1 MKALKLLFQKTP
13 IIKKSHH
20 FYKIVCIIVCIVFF
34 NVNSAS
40 SQDIAASKVIMN
52 STNLTEGY
60 IYLSIPIYEDVITQ
74 DEGIP
79 PSDSRAGKIVINGK
93 TVLRFWSFAAAG
105 TPQSFTR
112 RAWHWVRS
120 QECRTDVS
128 VRVFEDYGTDV
139 WENIVYQGTTF
150 NPANYT
156 QTNIY
161 EDGAT
166 DITWAQVRVCLPT
179 AWIDDNLDVYV
190 TYYIDVNAWTD
201 HGQST
206 SPVSSFTGL
215 TFPIPSLSQSFSST
229 PGKYDITATISPTG
243 VYSKYE
249 YSLGSGPYTTLSGSS
264 ATIPVNIMD
273 TEQTQTVNIK
283 YTLGYCSRTYETS
296 SSIPLP
302 AYPQATN
309 FTATQQTNGNTE
321 ISWDVNTSTGTNY
334 IDGDEFEI
342 QRADNENFNNAI
354 AVGQIEYEPTT
365 PSYYYIDENSEE
377 NLNGRYYYRIR
388 RTKTQNEWG
397 WNLSSI
403 TSVDLSMAH
412 RHIANANVQ
421 FGGNNIAV
429 ITWNYDDGNVWTDNS
444 SVIIE
449 RYNITNGGAK
459 EVITVPADSMD
470 NQSYSEELILMC
482 NKFIYKIYVR
492 SGSTNYLT
500 QDAISVDGDNV
511 VPIETGNLLS
521 VNSSKG
527 YFSERTEV
535 FWETDGKPIDFFTV
549 KSRIYQSGLEF
560 KQIDQVL
567 GASGSKLYQ
576 YNDEQS
582 SPGEIYEYQIIGII
596 QCADVTVSTDTLY
609 TYGFRT
615 PTGDIY
621 GRVTF
626 EDGQAEENVEV
637 RLETDDGIM
646 GKSMNLTGGQVA
658 TIDNIS
664 ILETNTDSITI
675 QAWIAPDNVIGTQII
690 FRKNSMYELGI
701 NEDHFYFSAGND
713 ILTSNATATSFFG
726 GSDFAHLTGVKTLD
740 SIFIY
745 INGQLTDSKSS
756 NGIIIGNTNQA
767 IIGEN
772 FSGAIDEVRVWN
784 RPITVN
790 EITRD
795 YKRYIT
801 GGETGL
807 IAYWSFNYA
816 TSEEFY
822 DRSYNGSSYNE
833 NHGHFNDATLDETR
847 IPTSEQLGYK
857 GVTRVDGSYEIRAIP
872 YIGNGTVY
880 TIVPRLGIHQFES
893 QEEIRFIGEGSQSHT
908 VNFIDKSSFKVT
920 GTITYDGGTV
930 PVEGVSF
937 TIDGVVAMG
946 GNANVLMSD
955 ATGEF
960 EILVPVGIHEVIAKK
975 PNHIFENGGRITDS
989 YLVDLNYQDEVLG
1002 LKLNDLTTVKYIG
1015 RVAGGAIQD
1024 DYPLGHS
1031 LSTNNLADGIKVTLT
1046 TKNPAYKILNED
1058 RSENFDHLIPSNQ
1071 GGDGWP
1077 KINTVEYSQEA
1088 ITIYPNAETGEFI
1101 AEVIPETFTV
1111 RVEAVGHDDISGSG
1125 EDLNLTQSFF
1135 NDSEV
1140 YEYIDSSL
1148 VNGVW
1153 TKVSYS
1159 DTAFFNKSQKF
1170 IKRYSPTVRIS
1181 QLDGSGKT
1189 LSYFG
1194 DTLYTASTLDNTEIE
1209 IELYKDNSY
1218 VLGLPVFKQND
1229 FYNFKSEVFEEY
1241 IYYTIDG
1248 NPNSSIAPDEVPTQD
1263 ATIEFTNNLSVYG
1276 IAEVEADMEGVALY
1290 EFQVTEP
1297 ELTSA
1302 IRAISAK
1309 IYYGSDDNRTSIN
1322 WNGAFTGI
1330 IIGAVQTGRDFVTG
1344 GPDEILMVLRDPP
1357 GSNSFSFL
1365 EKGVSVTKTHSYNGS
1380 ITNEGQV
1387 SLQADLGQDVVTYQG
1402 TPFAGTII
1410 SVEATS
1416 GLTVGV
1422 VHGETISG
1430 GYSNTTVTT
1439 ATTRFQTS
1447 DDPSYVGADAD
1458 VFVGYSTNITYGAT
1472 ENVRII
1478 SQSTYQENTSKYEVY
1493 TNITEETAEW
1503 LLVKQT
1509 GLGIAQSFSTL
1520 FAYPQ
1525 VHITDRLLP
1534 EMEAL
1539 RNNFLMQEAEM
1550 PANIQALAN
1559 GLDTTFYIS
1568 HLSPDHTDYG
1578 KSNNDMAFDNIAD
1591 PYPDD
1596 AYNGVSYQV
1605 VFPERDDFTRSD
1617 TILYLNQS
1625 INRWYTQ
1632 LEANE
1637 KAKID
1642 ANLLQ
1647 NYSFHGGS
1655 PVEYSESYAAVNSG
1669 TWGFEV
1675 MIGLNFNKEA
1685 GVSINSKGFNLSVDE
1700 TIKTQHGYEGSNE
1713 SERNTCKGFVLAEE
1727 NEDYI
1732 SVDVM
1737 YEDAE
1742 LDLDDFYPSFIFRT
1756 KAGATSCPY
1765 EGANVSRYYEAGQ
1778 HVIDEATKKIEVPEI
1793 AVEQDFIENIPSG
1806 GTANF
1811 MLYLRNNSEIKLDN
1825 WFTLKIV
1832 DESNPNGAKLLIDG
1846 APIGNGRDF
1855 LVPAGGT
1862 LSKTL
1867 EVGKGAV
1874 LNYDNLQLVLQ
1885 SQCQD
1890 DIADTLTFTVHF
1902 TPSCSEVEIEKP
1914 SDKWTYNTKL
1924 PVVTIDGVDKHY
1936 IDVRISGFDVNH
1948 DSFNRIKLQYKSS
1961 AESDDGWKTLMNYYS
1976 DSALYM
1982 KALDDGFNAEFIDP
1996 ANAGTIKYILKMDDL
2011 PDQLYDLRSVSV
2023 CLINNEEIE
2032 NISETASGIKDMLC
2046 PRLFG
2051 SPLPANGILTIQDEI
2066 RLNFNEQIAEGL
2078 LTKNNFQVT
2087 GIRNGAKTDHSVSI
2101 SFDGINDYMA
2111 TEFDK
2116 NMANKDISV
2125 EMWIKTDDAQ
2135 NATLFSHG
2143 NINESLEMSLTQD
2156 NHLQLKLGNNVVT
2169 SQNAVA
2175 FEAGSWAHVAFVYT
2189 RSGQISGF
2197 YNFTEVISS
2206 SNIGYYTGIGN
2217 FVLGKDISQNNNFF
2231 NGLMHNVR
2239 VWNKELTSGE
2249 LQVKSLAQLSGNEPG
2264 LLAYY
2269 PMAKAKG
2276 IIAEDKARGANMII
2290 NGCIWSIPEGRA
2302 IGLNGSDSYVKINT
2316 GSSAVIKGSMDYTIE
2331 FWFKG
2336 EPGQTNATLLCNGR
2350 GDGLDLGGSDDLFS
2364 IEIDTNGKLCFRNNG
2379 FTSTLDSNY
2388 IDNNWHHIAVN
2399 ISRTIGRGQIYLDG
2413 NLQNYF
2419 DSKDLGGIASS
2430 LMYIGAR
2437 GWYEEGVSNYL
2448 NLDNYFNGEI
2458 DELRIWNLYKNEQLI
2473 KDNNNVKLDGAEMG
2487 LLAYYPFETYIE
2499 WQGQQELAFTFADM
2513 KIQRDEAMVV
2523 PDAENINA
2531 DEISDI
2537 PPVKDKGPVSDLEF
2551 DFVVNND
2558 ALIIYL
2564 EETLEKIEK
2573 TIVTFTVDNIQDI
2586 NGNENISPI
2595 TWSAYIDRNQ
2605 LKWSETSIN
2614 VSKLVS
2620 EPHEFTVKAVNMG
2633 GAIQYFNME
2642 NMPSWIEVAPKSG
2655 WINPGSSVDVTFE
2668 IDEGLNVGTYDEV
2681 IYMIND
2687 NNVPEAL
2694 EITINV
2700 RGEKP
2705 DWKVNPAD
2713 YSYSMSIFGK
2723 MRFNNIYSADEG
2735 DMLASFY
2742 NGKCIGVTNSYYYK
2756 DLDMWYALLNV
2767 YSNDDQINALEF
2779 RMWDASTGITYLA
2792 DVSETITFVNNSIV
2806 GTPADLIIFDAREE
2820 VYQNIELVPGW
2831 NWISFN
2837 VKSSLLNNLDET
2849 LKNMNW
2855 NSSNFFKSEAEN
2867 ISANYSYV
2875 EEKWIEEKELVLN
2888 NSLMYKVSSSVEQF
2902 ISIPGTIITPSKNP
2916 TDVKAGLWNYISYLP
2931 TVMLTL
2937 DEALAG
2943 YDAKLQDVIKSQD
2956 AFAMYADNFGWVG
2969 SLQFL
2974 EPNKGYMMYRNDV
2987 NDVNFIYPDN
2997 SGSMSNKSAGIG
3009 IIENEYVNKSFSSN
3023 MNIVAASN
3031 INTIEN
3037 DRILAYVGNELNSE
3051 TANQHINKKDI
3062 FFITVTGNNNMPV
3075 SFALERNGEVIGTT
3089 TAPFSFTADNV
3100 SGTIWNPLILDF
3112 SNQQNKILVY
3122 PNPVTNE
3129 LSISLNTQ
3137 QSDNIE
3143 VRIVDITGKL
3153 MIIRE
3158 IGKSFSK
3165 GIYNIQ
3171 IDCNNLQ
3178 SGIYFAVIKV
3188 NEEKYIRKI
3197 VKL

>member
-1 MKALKLLFQKTP
+1 MKTKLNSFNKTHLYLLMLVCFSFVNQIAHASEMWDDGTHSVVSHISDGYIEVTFSFYDGDGYDEALVYAADNLVSSVWLVDESGSRYQ
-13 IIKKSHH
+13 IIS
-20 FYKIVCIIVCIVFF
+20 FY
-34 NVNSAS
+34 SAS
-40 SQDIAASKVIMN
+40 GEDQWQSNNGPHWLKSKRN
-52 STNLTEGY
+52 PSRTEYVQTMSG
-60 IYLSIPIYEDVITQ
+60 
-74 DEGIP
+74 
-79 PSDSRAGKIVINGK
+79 
-93 TVLRFWSFAAAG
+93 
-105 TPQSFTR
+105 
-112 RAWHWVRS
+112 
-120 QECRTDVS
+120 
-128 VRVFEDYGTDV
+128 
-139 WENIVYQGTTF
+139 
-150 NPANYT
+150 
-156 QTNIY
+156 TNIY
-161 EDGAT
+161 NVGTSYSSVSYGSSSSENSHAT
-166 DITWAQVRVCLPT
+166 FRIYLAEWMLGSGRTFSVDIKY
-179 AWIDDNLDVYV
+179 N
-190 TYYIDVNAWTD
+190 IDVNGDGRGA
-201 HGQST
+201 
-206 SPVSSFTGL
+206 FTERHTALASITMPNFSDPTLNFSDPG
-215 TFPIPSLSQSFSST
+215 FSST
-229 PGKYDITATISPTG
+229 PGQYEVSFNQSSAKDGSMYRWESSDVSGATEARSA
-243 VYSKYE
+243 
-249 YSLGSGPYTTLSGSS
+249 TTLFSVSNYQQPHTLYFWYWVSDYQMVRRS
-264 ATIPVNIMD
+264 ASVT
-273 TEQTQTVNIK
+273 
-283 YTLGYCSRTYETS
+283 
-296 SSIPLP
+296 LP
-302 AYPQATN
+302 AYQQPLSFAANHYPNSSGADTRLTWYVTGSQSI
-309 FTATQQTNGNTE
+309 QQT
-321 ISWDVNTSTGTNY
+321 
-334 IDGDEFEI
+334 GDEFEI
-342 QRADNENFNNAI
+342 QRSTD
-354 AVGQIEYEPTT
+354 VGFTT
-365 PSYYYIDENSEE
+365 PNTVGTVAYNPSTTSYSLIDFTSED
-377 NLNGRYYYRIR
+377 NLNETVYYRIR
-388 RTKTQNEWG
+388 RTKATQ
-397 WNLSSI
+397 WNWSYVQECNIIKSMSHRSI
-403 TSVDLSMAH
+403 TVGSVTETIDSD
-412 RHIANANVQ
+412 NNVNVSWS
-421 FGGNNIAV
+421 FDN
-429 ITWNYDDGNVWTDNS
+429 GNVESANS
-444 SVIIE
+444 KIIIE
-449 RYNITNGGAK
+449 RLQLDNQASKLIELPFNSNTSSYTEELTVLCKEYHYSVYVVPGNTKYSSQTPEEATALVPIVAIDFGNIT
-459 EVITVPADSMD
+459 S
-470 NQSYSEELILMC
+470 
-482 NKFIYKIYVR
+482 
-492 SGSTNYLT
+492 LT
-500 QDAISVDGDNV
+500 A
-511 VPIETGNLLS
+511 
-521 VNSSKG
+521 SKG
-527 YFSERTEV
+527 YFSERTEL

-560 KQIDQVL
+560 KQIDQVM

-576 YNDEQS
+576 YNDEQA

-596 QCADVTVSTDTLY
+596 QCANVTVSTDTLY

-664 ILETNTDSITI
+664 FLETNTDSITI
-675 QAWIAPDNVIGTQII
+675 QAWVAPDNVMGTQII
-690 FRKNSMYELGI
+690 FDKNGMYELGI
-701 NEDHFYFSAGND
+701 NDDHFYFSAGTNT
-713 ILTSNATATSFFG
+713 ITSNVTATSFFG

-745 INGQLTDSKSS
+745 INGQLTDSTSS

-767 IIGEN
+767 TIGEN

-784 RPITVN
+784 RPITKK
-790 EITRD
+790 EILRD

-833 NHGHFNDATLDETR
+833 NHGHFNGATLNETR
-847 IPTSEQLGYK
+847 IPTNEQLGYK
-857 GVTRVDGSYEIRAIP
+857 GVTRVDGSYAIRAIP

-880 TIVPRLGIHQFES
+880 TIIPRLGIHQFES
-893 QEEIRFIGEGSQSHT
+893 QEEIRFIGVGSQSHT

-937 TIDGVVAMG
+937 TIDGIIAMG

-955 ATGEF
+955 ANGEF
-960 EILVPVGIHEVIAKK
+960 EIQVPVGSHEVIAKK
-975 PNHIFENGGRITDS
+975 SNHIFENGGRITDS

-1031 LSTNNLADGIKVTLT
+1031 LSINNLADGIKVTLT
-1046 TKNPAYKILNED
+1046 TKNPAYKISNID
-1058 RSENFDHLIPSNQ
+1058 RFENFDHLIPSNQ

-1077 KINTVEYSQEA
+1077 KINNVEYSQET

-1111 RVEAVGHDDISGSG
+1111 RVEAAGHDDISGSG

-1153 TKVSYS
+1153 TMVSYS

-1181 QLDGSGKT
+1181 QLDRSGIA

-1194 DTLYTASTLDNTEIE
+1194 DTVYTASTLDNTEIE

-1218 VLGLPVFKQND
+1218 VLGIPVFKQND

-1241 IYYTIDG
+1241 IYYSSDG
-1248 NPNSSIAPDEVPTQD
+1248 NPDVSIVPDEVPTQD
-1263 ATIEFTNNLSVYG
+1263 ATIEFTNNLSVLG
-1276 IAEVEADMEGVALY
+1276 ITDVEADIEGVALY

-1330 IIGAVQTGRDFVTG
+1330 ILGAVQTGRDFVTG
-1344 GPDEILMVLRDPP
+1344 GPDQVLMVLRDPP
-1357 GSNSFSFL
+1357 GSNSYSFL
-1365 EKGVSVTKTHSYNGS
+1365 EKGVSVTETHSYNGS
-1380 ITNEGQV
+1380 ITNEGEI
-1387 SLQADLGQDVVTYQG
+1387 SFQADLGQDVVTYQG
-1402 TPFAGTII
+1402 TPVAGTII
-1410 SVEATS
+1410 TVEATS

-1422 VHGETISG
+1422 VHEETISG

-1439 ATTRFQTS
+1439 ATTRFQTG

-1478 SQSTYQENTSKYEVY
+1478 SQPTYQANTSKYEVY

-1503 LLVKQT
+1503 LLIKQT
-1509 GLGIAQSFSTL
+1509 GLGIAQSFATL

-1525 VHITDRLLP
+1525 IHITDRLLP

-1550 PANIQALAN
+1550 PANIQTLAN

-1568 HLSPDHTDYG
+1568 HLSPDHADYG
-1578 KSNNDMAFDNIAD
+1578 KSNNDEAFVND
-1591 PYPDD
+1591 PDPDPDD

-1605 VFPERDDFTRSD
+1605 IFPERDDYTRSD

-1625 INRWYTQ
+1625 INRWYIQ
-1632 LEANE
+1632 LAANE
-1637 KAKID
+1637 KAKMN

-1655 PVEYSESYAAVNSG
+1655 PVEYSESYASTNTS

-1675 MIGLNFNKEA
+1675 MIGLNFNKET
-1685 GVSINSKGFNLSVDE
+1685 GVSINAKGFNLSVNE
-1700 TIKTQHGYEGSNE
+1700 TIKTQHGYDGSYE
-1713 SERNTCKGFVLAEE
+1713 SEQNTCKGFVLAEE

-1765 EGANVSRYYEAGQ
+1765 EGANVTRYFEAGQ

-1793 AVEQDFIENIPSG
+1793 AVELDFIENIPSG

-1811 MLYLRNNSEIKLDN
+1811 MLYLRNNSEIKQDN

-1832 DESNPNGAKLLIDG
+1832 DESNPYGAKLLIDG

-1936 IDVRISGFDVNH
+1936 IDVRISGFDVNY

-1976 DSALYM
+1976 DSALYI

-1996 ANAGTIKYILKMDDL
+1996 GDAGTIKYILKMDDL
-2011 PDQLYDLRSVSV
+2011 PDQLYDLRAVSV

-2116 NMANKDISV
+2116 NMANKDITV

-2156 NHLQLKLGNNVVT
+2156 NYLQIILGNNVVT
-2169 SQNAVA
+2169 SQNPVA
-2175 FEAGSWAHVAFVYT
+2175 FEAGSWAHVAFVYN
-2189 RSGQISGF
+2189 RSGHISGS

-2217 FVLGKDISQNNNFF
+2217 FVLGKDISQNINFF

-2249 LQVKSLAQLSGNEPG
+2249 LQVNSLAQLSGNEPG

-2269 PMAKAKG
+2269 PMTKAKG
-2276 IIAEDKARGANMII
+2276 LIAEDKARGANMIM
-2290 NGCIWSIPEGRA
+2290 NGCIWSMPEGRA
-2302 IGLNGSDSYVKINT
+2302 ISLNGSDSYVKINT

-2336 EPGQTNATLLCNGR
+2336 DEGQTNATLLCNGR

-2364 IEIDTNGKLCFRNNG
+2364 IEIDANGKLCFRNNG

-2388 IDNNWHHIAVN
+2388 LDNNWHHIAVN

-2430 LMYIGAR
+2430 FMYIGAR

-2499 WQGQQELAFTFADM
+2499 WQGQQELAFTLADM
-2513 KIQRDEAMVV
+2513 KIQRDEAIVV
-2523 PDAENINA
+2523 PVAENISA
-2531 DEISDI
+2531 DETSDI

-2573 TIVTFTVDNIQDI
+2573 TIVTFTVDDIQDI

-2595 TWSAYIDRNQ
+2595 TWSAFIDRNQ

-2614 VSKLVS
+2614 VSKRVS
-2620 EPHEFTVKAVNMG
+2620 EPHEFTVRAVNMG

-2642 NMPSWIEVAPKSG
+2642 NMPSWIEVTPKSG
-2655 WINPGSSVDVTFE
+2655 WINPGSSIDVTFE

-2700 RGEKP
+2700 QGEKP
-2705 DWKVNPAD
+2705 DWTVNPAD

-2735 DMLASFY
+2735 DILASFY
-2742 NGKCIGVTNSYYYK
+2742 NGKCIGITNSYYHK
-2756 DLDMWYALLNV
+2756 DLDMWYALLNI
-2767 YSNDDQINALEF
+2767 YSNEDQINALEF

-2820 VYQNIELVPGW
+2820 VYQNIELVRGW

-2837 VKSSLLNNLDET
+2837 VKSNILNNLDET

-2867 ISANYSYV
+2867 ISANYSVV
-2875 EEKWIEEKELVLN
+2875 EEKWIEEKAIVLN
-2888 NSLMYKVSSSVEQF
+2888 NSLMYKVSSSVEQS
-2902 ISIPGTIITPSKNP
+2902 ISIPGTTVTPSKNP
-2916 TDVKAGLWNYISYLP
+2916 TDVKAGIWNYISYLP

-2969 SLQFL
+2969 SLHFL

-2987 NDVNFIYPDN
+2987 NDINFIYPDN
-2997 SGSMSNKSAGIG
+2997 SGSMSNKSGGIG

-3031 INTIEN
+3031 VNTIEN

-3051 TANQHINKKDI
+3051 TANQHINKNDI

-3089 TAPFSFTADNV
+3089 TASFPFIADNV
-3100 SGTIWNPLILDF
+3100 SGTIWNPVILDF
-3112 SNQQNKILVY
+3112 SNQQNQMLIY

-3129 LSISLNTQ
+3129 LSISLIMQ

-3158 IGKSFSK
+3158 IGKSLSK
-3165 GIYNIQ
+3165 GISNIQ

-3178 SGIYFAVIKV
+3178 PGIYFVVIKV

-3197 VKL
+3197 VKF